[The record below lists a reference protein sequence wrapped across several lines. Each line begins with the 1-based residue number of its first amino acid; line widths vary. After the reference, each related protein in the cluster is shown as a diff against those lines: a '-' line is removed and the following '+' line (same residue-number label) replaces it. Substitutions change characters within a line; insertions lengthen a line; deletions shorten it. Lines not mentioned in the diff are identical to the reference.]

1 MATFQIPKKVF
12 DGPCTAQKNQKMH
25 ICHNTTKWK
34 ELFSLKG
41 TTFVYVLR
49 SNWLNYWFDTFTSS
63 VGLYSYL
70 FYMALMVYLCYL
82 YLFTYI
88 SVLLLYDVD
97 GLFMLFV
104 FIYLY

>member
-1 MATFQIPKKVF
+1 MEVRYDFRV
-12 DGPCTAQKNQKMH
+12 NQK
-25 ICHNTTKWK
+25 K
-34 ELFSLKG
+34 
-41 TTFVYVLR
+41 
-49 SNWLNYWFDTFTSS
+49 SS
-63 VGLYSYL
+63 VRLYSYL

-88 SVLLLYDVD
+88 SVLLLYGVD